1 MNYAA
6 ANEKEQYKTIMVI
19 PRRLLLGGW
28 VNTNIN
34 EACILYYVYLSLR
47 SYFWYV
53 VLIYEF

>member
-1 MNYAA
+1 MNYTAT
-6 ANEKEQYKTIMVI
+6 NEKEQYKTIMVI
-19 PRRLLLGGW
+19 SRHLLLGGW

-34 EACILYYVYLSLR
+34 KACILYCVYLSLR

>member
-1 MNYAA
+1 MNYTA

-19 PRRLLLGGW
+19 SRHLLLGGG

-34 EACILYYVYLSLR
+34 KACILYCVCLSLR